1 MHAPLT
7 TSAVVILPFAAAAGT
22 ALVLWALLASGA
34 AHRLAL
40 DAPNARSLHVAPTPR
55 IGGLVLVPVALM
67 LAMLAA
73 PLPPQL
79 VGATALLVVV
89 GAVDD
94 RRGLH
99 FVLRLA
105 VQVIAATLL
114 LWPAVGALGVP
125 MALTIAVALVWGM
138 NAYNFMDGSDGL
150 AGGMALI
157 GFATCAVAAA
167 ASGDGRLIALSLALA
182 GAAGGFLL
190 LNFAPARV
198 FLGDGGSVPLGFLAG
213 AIALLGTGAGH
224 WSWWF
229 VPLVFSPFLV
239 DATVTL
245 VARGIAGKRVWQAHR
260 EHAYQRLV
268 QAGCTHRNVALGAY
282 GLMLASVGIA
292 VLAESFNG
300 AGYGAFIAA
309 AWATALSVAVL
320 FVRRRWPAQ

>member
-1 MHAPLT
+1 MYAPLP
-7 TSAVVILPFAAAAGT
+7 TSAVVILPFAAAAVT
-22 ALVLWALLASGA
+22 ALVLWGLLASGA

-55 IGGLVLVPVALM
+55 IGGLVLVPVALT
-67 LAMLAA
+67 LATLAA

-79 VGATALLVVV
+79 AGAAALLVVV
-89 GAVDD
+89 GTVDD

-99 FVLRLA
+99 FGLRLA
-105 VQVIAATLL
+105 VQAVAAVLL
-114 LWPAVGALGVP
+114 LWPTAGALGTP
-125 MALTIAVALVWGM
+125 MALVIALALVWGM
-138 NAYNFMDGSDGL
+138 NAFNFMDGSDGL

-157 GFATCAVAAA
+157 GFAACAVAAA
-167 ASGDGRLIALSLALA
+167 ASGDSRLIALSLSVA

-224 WSWWF
+224 WPWWF
-229 VPLVFSPFLV
+229 VPVVFSPFLA

-245 VARGIAGKRVWQAHR
+245 LARGFGGKRVWQAHR

-268 QAGCTHRNVALGAY
+268 QAGYTHRSVALGAY
-282 GLMLASVGIA
+282 GLMLASAA
-292 VLAESFNG
+292 VAMLADFFNG
-300 AGYGAFIAA
+300 AGYGAVIAA
-309 AWATALSVAVL
+309 AWATALAVAVL
-320 FVRRRWPAQ
+320 FVRRRWPAL